1 MKNRIAVAIASLLFA
16 SLGTAAYAQAPQQ
29 TNTPPS
35 SATPTYNPDA
45 MPASSSTAGGMSG
58 DNGMSNGSMSGGSM
72 SDQQMEQKIKHALTS
87 HGITATNV
95 DVSFSNGT
103 ATLSGTVFKHA
114 DIAKAKKDAMRVK
127 GVKHVDTSGLHAG
140 AASSSSPG
148 SSG

>member
-29 TNTPPS
+29 ATTPPS

-45 MPASSSTAGGMSG
+45 MPASQGSTASMSG
-58 DNGMSNGSMSGGSM
+58 NGMSNGSMS
-72 SDQQMEQKIKHALTS
+72 DQQTEQKIKKSLTS
-87 HGITATNV
+87 HGVTATNV

-103 ATLSGTVFKHA
+103 ATLTGTVFKHA

-127 GVKHVDTSGLHAG
+127 GVKHVDVSGLHAR
-140 AASSSSPG
+140 AESSAMPG
-148 SSG
+148 SSAGQQ